1 MPRKTFIDHSATHLT
16 QMNKA
21 VFPGSFDPFTIGHA
35 NLVERAVK
43 LFDEV
48 IIAVGYNEH
57 KTGWLPIEE
66 RVRAL
71 REYYKDNAQIR
82 VASYTGLTVDFA
94 ESQRAQFILRGV
106 RSVKDYEYELGIAD
120 INSRLADVETVVL
133 LADPNISGIS
143 SSVVRELHHF
153 GRDITP
159 WLPQGLN
166 YII

>member
-1 MPRKTFIDHSATHLT
+1 
-16 QMNKA
+16 MNK
-21 VFPGSFDPFTIGHA
+21 VIFPGSFDPFTIGHA
-35 NLVERAVK
+35 NLVDRAQR

-48 IIAVGYNEH
+48 IVAVGYNEQ
-57 KTGWLPIEE
+57 KYGWLPVEE

-71 REYYKDNAQIR
+71 REYYNGNPKVR
-82 VASYTGLTVDFA
+82 VESYTGLTVDFA
-94 ESQRAQFILRGV
+94 QAQEARFILRGV

-133 LADPNISGIS
+133 LADPTISGIS

-166 YII
+166 YKIDKQE

>member
-1 MPRKTFIDHSATHLT
+1 
-16 QMNKA
+16 MNKV

-35 NLVERAVK
+35 NLVERALK
-43 LFDEV
+43 LFNQV
-48 IIAVGYNEH
+48 IIAVGYNEQ
-57 KTGWLPIEE
+57 KAGWLPVEE

-71 REYYKDNAQIR
+71 REYYAAIPQIR
-82 VASYTGLTVDFA
+82 VESYTGLTVDFA
-94 ESQRAQFILRGV
+94 LSMEARFILRGV

-120 INSRLADVETVVL
+120 INSRLADIETVVL

-143 SSVVRELHHF
+143 SSVVRELHNF

-159 WLPQGLN
+159 WLPLGLN

>member
-1 MPRKTFIDHSATHLT
+1 
-16 QMNKA
+16 MNKA

-35 NLVERAVK
+35 NLVERALK

-57 KTGWLPIEE
+57 KSGWLPVDE

-71 REYYKDNAQIR
+71 REFYAGIPGIR
-82 VASYTGLTVDFA
+82 VESYTGLTVDFA
-94 ESQRAQFILRGV
+94 QSQEARFILRGV

-133 LADPNISGIS
+133 LADPTISGIS

-159 WLPQGLN
+159 WLPQGLIYN
-166 YII
+166 IV

>member
-1 MPRKTFIDHSATHLT
+1 
-16 QMNKA
+16 MNKA

-35 NLVERAVK
+35 NLVERALK

-48 IIAVGYNEH
+48 IIAVGYNEQ
-57 KTGWLPIEE
+57 KSGWLPVDE

-71 REYYKDNAQIR
+71 REFYVGIPGIR
-82 VASYTGLTVDFA
+82 VESYTGLTVDFA
-94 ESQRAQFILRGV
+94 QSQEARFILRGV

-133 LADPNISGIS
+133 LADPTISGIS

-159 WLPQGLN
+159 WLPQGLIYN
-166 YII
+166 IV

>member
-1 MPRKTFIDHSATHLT
+1 MPKS
-16 QMNKA
+16 MNK
-21 VFPGSFDPFTIGHA
+21 VIFPGSFDPFTIGHA
-35 NLVERAVK
+35 NLVDRAQR

-48 IIAVGYNEH
+48 IVAVGYNEQ
-57 KTGWLPIEE
+57 KSGWLPVEE

-71 REYYKDNAQIR
+71 REYYNDNPKVR
-82 VASYTGLTVDFA
+82 VESYTGLTVDFA
-94 ESQRAQFILRGV
+94 QAQEARFILRGV

-133 LADPNISGIS
+133 LADPTISGIS

-153 GRDITP
+153 GRDITK

-166 YII
+166 YKIDKQE

>member
-1 MPRKTFIDHSATHLT
+1 
-16 QMNKA
+16 MNKA

-35 NLVERAVK
+35 NLVERARK

-57 KTGWLPIEE
+57 KTGWLPVEE

-71 REYYKDNAQIR
+71 REYYGETPGVR
-82 VASYTGLTVDFA
+82 VESYTGLTVDFA
-94 ESQRAQFILRGV
+94 QCQDAKFILRGV

-120 INSRLADVETVVL
+120 INSRLADIETVVL
-133 LADPNISGIS
+133 LADPTISGIS

-166 YII
+166 YKFV